1 MSLDTLLEAA
11 KYLENI
17 EQNGDTVRSGSS
29 CSGSLS
35 SSGGDRSPG
44 GYLRLDPN
52 LPISSQFHDYFC
64 NPSLVSTPQSA
75 ITGARGSSSSS
86 SHNHLNKAAN
96 SSTSSPGR
104 TVTGRRQ
111 SKSVF
116 GLSPGPR
123 NISISESSDGGG
135 LSELDSTN
143 GQGPG
148 VIVYSGSSGAP
159 PPRPSSTTSSTG
171 TNGRSRNSK
180 LDPETSSRHREMHKT
195 LEKNRRAQLRTCF
208 EELRRELP
216 KSDYSYK
223 KSSHI
228 NIIHSAIRY
237 IHTLKRSEWEAEQ
250 TLKDLLNAKSNNEQK
265 LGRLETELSL
275 SPLTNGGAR
284 SKLSIDDFDSN
295 SDDSRCGTN
304 NKKNNNNGN
313 CLTADTAG
321 PGAVSELIGALL
333 KRAESKAGGKSHHSQ
348 AQLQSQC
355 STTDVKPSND
365 DLLYISASQPP
376 SLPLSTSSSHPSHE
390 KHAKATFNNTHY
402 E

>member
-1 MSLDTLLEAA
+1 MEFCTYFPSLSLSLFPP
-11 KYLENI
+11 L
-17 EQNGDTVRSGSS
+17 DTVRSGSS

-64 NPSLVSTPQSA
+64 NPFVV
-75 ITGARGSSSSS
+75 SSSSS
-86 SHNHLNKAAN
+86 PSSNLNGPKT
-96 SSTSSPGR
+96 SSQHHQSKQTNSSPGR
-104 TVTGRRQ
+104 TVGARRQ

-135 LSELDSTN
+135 LSELDSIN
-143 GQGPG
+143 GQPG
-148 VIVYSGSSGAP
+148 VIVYSGSLSNV

-171 TNGRSRNSK
+171 TIGRSRNSK

-208 EELRRELP
+208 EELRKELP

-237 IHTLKRSEWEAEQ
+237 IHILKRNESEQEKLYAEL
-250 TLKDLLNAKSNNEQK
+250 LKEKHSNEQQ
-265 LGRLETELSL
+265 LGRLKNEFQRA
-275 SPLTNGGAR
+275 NGSSRKVAN
-284 SKLSIDDFDSN
+284 SN
-295 SDDSRCGTN
+295 PGTN
-304 NKKNNNNGN
+304 LSNN
-313 CLTADTAG
+313 CLTGG
-321 PGAVSELIGALL
+321 PAVSELIGALL
-333 KRAESKAGGKSHHSQ
+333 KRAESKASGKSHHPQ
-348 AQLQSQC
+348 LQLQSQATEVTKSKEETKE
-355 STTDVKPSND
+355 STTVANVIASD
-365 DLLYISASQPP
+365 DDEDDDDEEGEGHQLLIEERGEDEHIGDEDDETTTTASGMKCFHFVN
-376 SLPLSTSSSHPSHE
+376 L
-390 KHAKATFNNTHY
+390 
-402 E
+402 